1 MIRLRLALPWVLH
14 KKKGRRGFSLTHRG
28 VAMKR
33 GGVIVLCGLAVL
45 VMAALVAPVGAQ
57 DVPLGDGEYTP
68 LTYGDGVLAMLYPA
82 SWTLDEA
89 AGGGDTLVFFSDDS
103 MMGRPADAPYAPGEA
118 SLALTLIPTADLS
131 RYGLPN
137 DSLTSALT
145 GIVSSLRAS
154 EADSTGASR
163 LSWTLPE
170 LVPAAP
176 GRPELAQALIGLPG
190 EVDRRLLLWAV
201 SNDLWALLA
210 VSAAPGELADLAVPA
225 QGMLQS
231 VQLDG
236 TVEALRSGA
245 ANQGGGS

>member
-1 MIRLRLALPWVLH
+1 
-14 KKKGRRGFSLTHRG
+14 
-28 VAMKR
+28 MKR
-33 GGVIVLCGLAVL
+33 WKWGCVGVLLMLATML
-45 VMAALVAPVGAQ
+45 LLGPVGAQ
-57 DVPLGDGEYTP
+57 EGQGQPPSDGEYSA
-68 LTYGDGVLAMLYPA
+68 LGYGDGVLALLYPA

-89 AGGGDTLVFFSDDS
+89 AGGNDTLVFFSDDS
-103 MMGRPADAPYAPGEA
+103 MIGRPADAPYAPGEA
-118 SLALTLIPTADLS
+118 SLALTLLPTEDLS

-154 EADSTGASR
+154 EADSTGAGR

-176 GRPELAQALIGLPG
+176 GRPELAQAFIGLPG

-201 SNDLWALLA
+201 AEDLWALLA

-225 QGMLQS
+225 QVMLQS
-231 VQLDG
+231 VQFDG
-236 TVEALRSGA
+236 TVQALRSGA
-245 ANQGGGS
+245 AGQEGS